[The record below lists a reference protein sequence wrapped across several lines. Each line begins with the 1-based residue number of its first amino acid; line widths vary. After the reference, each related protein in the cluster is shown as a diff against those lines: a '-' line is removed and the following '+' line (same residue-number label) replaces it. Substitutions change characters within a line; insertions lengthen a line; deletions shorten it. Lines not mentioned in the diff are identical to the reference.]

1 MSLLKIRLAS
11 VVRLQTCRYARN
23 FKRIVHFLYL
33 PLVIGLVCCSLVSL
47 FRLQWSRQQQGKLFK
62 WNKKYSSSLRYDIF
76 LLNQKALNQKKDIIS
91 NPISPKAQVISKPY
105 GFRELE
111 MTAHHLE
118 QFRARLL
125 VFNGTN
131 FVVYNLEP
139 RNQSGWHPWHQCNQC
154 QKIIPLLAHAL
165 TEIYP
170 KRFQKGQPVFQ
181 LFFTDADYF
190 SSKCVNPGLCNTISD
205 FAPVLLFGSAPKN
218 SSELPTVKGF
228 PHVYYT
234 NCLYDFKVCQS

>member
-1 MSLLKIRLAS
+1 MVRTLCLSRIKRYVRNIYWRLYPLYSSIVTVAVCSCLGSL
-11 VVRLQTCRYARN
+11 Y
-23 FKRIVHFLYL
+23 
-33 PLVIGLVCCSLVSL
+33 VCV
-47 FRLQWSRQQQGKLFK
+47 QWGQMTLSITTKGKLT
-62 WNKKYSSSLRYDIF
+62 SLSYDNF
-76 LLNQKALNQKKDIIS
+76 LRHHETRIAPSVTNLALFQH
-91 NPISPKAQVISKPY
+91 VIRKPY

-154 QKIIPLLAHAL
+154 QKIIPLLVHAL
-165 TEIYP
+165 TELYP
-170 KRFQKGQPVFQ
+170 NRFQKGQPVFQ

-190 SSKCVNPGLCNTISD
+190 SSKCVNPGICSTISD
-205 FAPVLLFGSAPKN
+205 FAPVLLFGSAPRN

-228 PHVYYT
+228 PHFYYA
-234 NCLYDFKVCQS
+234 NCLYDFKV

>member
-1 MSLLKIRLAS
+1 MILRHRLFLSKLKHHMRKIYWRLPSFCSS
-11 VVRLQTCRYARN
+11 VAVLFACCYFRNLYYGYVHWWYAQSIAREVTLATST
-23 FKRIVHFLYL
+23 K
-33 PLVIGLVCCSLVSL
+33 
-47 FRLQWSRQQQGKLFK
+47 GKL
-62 WNKKYSSSLRYDIF
+62 SSLSYNNF
-76 LLNQKALNQKKDIIS
+76 LLR
-91 NPISPKAQVISKPY
+91 KPY

-118 QFRARLL
+118 QFRARML

-154 QKIIPLLAHAL
+154 QKIIPLLVHAL
-165 TEIYP
+165 TELYP
-170 KRFQKGQPVFQ
+170 NRFQKGQPVFQ

-190 SSKCVNPGLCNTISD
+190 SSKCVNPGICSTISD
-205 FAPVLLFGSAPKN
+205 SAPVLLFGSAPKN

-228 PHVYYT
+228 PHFYYA
-234 NCLYDFKVCQS
+234 NCLYDFKV